1 MNLGKRNRF
10 SANKITVQLLREGII
25 ESIHSCQAA
34 VVDTRGRV
42 LSAAGDPQTTT
53 FARSCLKPIQ
63 ALPVSI
69 SGAQERFNLSERDL
83 AIICGSHQG
92 VIAQARQVFSILWRC
107 DVEPSAL
114 QCPIPEC
121 HKSHLQH
128 NCSGKHA
135 GMIAVCRQQGWE
147 ISSYMDRNHPVQQLA
162 LNTMADLL
170 HMPAAEF
177 ICVHD
182 DCGVPTYLLEISQ
195 LAHLYALLSAHN
207 QLHLER
213 ITRSM
218 TRNPDMV
225 SGDGQFDTELMRL
238 TNGEVVS
245 KSGAEGVQCIG
256 RVGEGLGLAIKVMDG
271 SKRAK
276 TAVSIHLLKQLGWIS
291 PTVAQSLE
299 ESFLSVGKYSRL
311 EAIGELSLA

>member
-10 SANKITVQLLREGII
+10 SANKITVQLLREGIV
-25 ESIHSCQAA
+25 ESIHSCQVAL
-34 VVDTRGRV
+34 VDTRGRV

-63 ALPVSI
+63 ALPVSN
-69 SGAQERFNLSERDL
+69 SGAQERFNLTERDL

-92 VIAQARQVFSILWRC
+92 TIAQARQVFSILWRC

-114 QCPIPEC
+114 QCPTPEC
-121 HKSHLQH
+121 QKSPLQH
-128 NCSGKHA
+128 NCSGNHA
-135 GMIAVCRQQGWE
+135 GMIAVCKQNGWQ
-147 ISSYMDRNHPVQQLA
+147 ISSYMDRNHPAQKLI

-170 HMPAAEF
+170 RMPAAEF
-177 ICVHD
+177 ICAHD
-182 DCGVPTYLLEISQ
+182 ECGVPTYLLEIGQ
-195 LAHLYALLSAHN
+195 LARLYALLSVHD

-213 ITRSM
+213 ITRAM
-218 TRNPDMV
+218 THHPDMV
-225 SGDGQFDTELMRL
+225 AGDGQFDTELMRL
-238 TNGEVVS
+238 TNGAVVS

-256 RVGEGLGLAIKVMDG
+256 RIGEGLGLAIKVMDG

-276 TAVSIHLLKQLGWIS
+276 TAASIHLLKQLGWIN
-291 PTVAQSLE
+291 PIVAQTLE

-311 EAIGELSLA
+311 DTIGDLSLE